1 MLFRSE
7 LNILRK
13 AIDVA
18 EKMAAKNVVLSPE
31 VKNII
36 EIVESFLKDN
46 DLICYGGTA
55 INNILPK
62 SDQFYNKDI
71 EIPDYDFFSPNALKD
86 ARKLADLYFKKGYT
100 EIEAKAGIHFGTF
113 KVFVNYIPVADI
125 TQMDA
130 ELFKVV
136 LRNAMKINNI
146 YYAPPNYLRMSM
158 YLEL

>member
-1 MLFRSE
+1 MVIYDNEILEEKE

-55 INNILPK
+55 I
-62 SDQFYNKDI
+62 
-71 EIPDYDFFSPNALKD
+71 
-86 ARKLADLYFKKGYT
+86 
-100 EIEAKAGIHFGTF
+100 
-113 KVFVNYIPVADI
+113 
-125 TQMDA
+125 
-130 ELFKVV
+130 
-136 LRNAMKINNI
+136 KIGR
-146 YYAPPNYLRMSM
+146 AHV
-158 YLEL
+158 